1 MNELGEQP
9 RKNANGLSTI
19 EILMHFGMDEL
30 KQSGSVNFNLENIL
44 RESGVS
50 RGSLYHHFGSRHGL
64 ISHCEAQLLKESLK
78 SENELIRLLIES
90 GKSGEEL
97 FNMLSGLIRSL
108 GTDSMLNQR
117 ARRIR
122 TIAASMEDDNLRAML
137 ADSQIKG
144 SQYLADSYEMAKQ
157 RGLIKPKVDIET
169 IVYLTQAMFLGRILV
184 DITDRSDLSD
194 SVNDAIV
201 LVLRTLMN
209 PKDSSR

>member
-1 MNELGEQP
+1 ME
-9 RKNANGLSTI
+9 
-19 EILMHFGMDEL
+19 FGMDEL
-30 KQSGSVNFNLENIL
+30 KQSGSVNFNLENVL

-108 GTDSMLNQR
+108 GTDSMLDQR

>member
-1 MNELGEQP
+1 MSEIGGP
-9 RKNANGLSTI
+9 SRKNVNGMSTM
-19 EILMHFGMDEL
+19 EVLLQFGMDEL
-30 KQSGSVNFNLENIL
+30 KQSGSVNFNLENVL

-78 SENELIRLLIES
+78 SENELIRILIES
-90 GKSGEEL
+90 GNSGEEL
-97 FNMLSGLIRSL
+97 FNMLSVLIRTL
-108 GTDSMLNQR
+108 GSVSMLDQR

-157 RGLIKPKVDIET
+157 KGLIKPKVDIET

-209 PKDSSR
+209 PKD

>member
-1 MNELGEQP
+1 MNEIGGP
-9 RKNANGLSTI
+9 TRKNANGASTMETLI
-19 EILMHFGMDEL
+19 EFGIAEL
-30 KQSGSVNFNLENIL
+30 KRSGSIDFNLENVL

-90 GKSGEEL
+90 DKSGEEL
-97 FNMLSGLIRSL
+97 FTMLSAFIRTMGS
-108 GTDSMLNQR
+108 DAMLNQR
-117 ARRIR
+117 GRRIR

-144 SQYLADSYEMAKQ
+144 SQYLADSYEIAKQ
-157 RGLIKPKVDIET
+157 QGLIKPKVEIET
-169 IVYLTQAMFLGRILV
+169 IVYLTQAMFLGRVLV
-184 DITDRSDLSD
+184 DITEREDLSD
-194 SVNDAIV
+194 SINEAIV

-209 PKDSSR
+209 PQK

>member
-1 MNELGEQP
+1 
-9 RKNANGLSTI
+9 
-19 EILMHFGMDEL
+19 MHFGMDEL
-30 KQSGSVNFNLENIL
+30 KQSGSVNFNLENVL

-97 FNMLSGLIRSL
+97 FNMLSVLIRTL
-108 GTDSMLNQR
+108 GSDSMLDQR